1 MPDSGSF
8 IWLCFRYVT
17 TEGSF
22 MADVKLYSCYDVRI
36 VLRGGIVGECVH
48 K

>member
-1 MPDSGSF
+1 MGH
-8 IWLCFRYVT
+8 LYGYVLDMLQLM
-17 TEGSF
+17 GSF